1 MTLGQKLLAA
11 RLEAKLT
18 QRELCEGIIT
28 RNMLSQIEHNTA
40 HPSMETLRRLAGRL
54 GKPVSFFLDEDA
66 AVSANQD
73 CIQKARQA
81 LNAEDYAAAREH
93 LAVFRQPDPMLEWER
108 QYLSFAAALGAAR
121 QALAQGQEPFARQL
135 LTEAVCPIAQLERQR
150 LLLLGRTQGAD
161 LCQIAAQLPSLDEE
175 LLLRAQAALHD
186 ENRERAASLL
196 AAAEDQKHP
205 RWNLLQ
211 GQLLYEKRCYDQAVP
226 CLTLAQTQYPELCL
240 PMLEICYRELGD
252 FQNAYLCA
260 CQRWNETKKS

>member
-18 QRELCEGIIT
+18 QRELCDGIIT

-81 LNAEDYAAAREH
+81 LNAEYYAAAREH

-186 ENRERAASLL
+186 GNRERAASLL

-211 GQLLYEKRCYDQAVP
+211 GQLLYEKRCYDRAVP

-260 CQRWNETKKS
+260 CRQRNG

>member
-28 RNMLSQIEHNTA
+28 RNMLSQIEHNSA

-93 LAVFRQPDPMLEWER
+93 LAVFRQPDPML
-108 QYLSFAAALGAAR
+108 
-121 QALAQGQEPFARQL
+121 
-135 LTEAVCPIAQLERQR
+135 
-150 LLLLGRTQGAD
+150 
-161 LCQIAAQLPSLDEE
+161 
-175 LLLRAQAALHD
+175 
-186 ENRERAASLL
+186 
-196 AAAEDQKHP
+196 
-205 RWNLLQ
+205 
-211 GQLLYEKRCYDQAVP
+211 
-226 CLTLAQTQYPELCL
+226 
-240 PMLEICYRELGD
+240 
-252 FQNAYLCA
+252 
-260 CQRWNETKKS
+260 